1 MKRNE
6 IFLGTRGALSCCDDN
21 VARTFESD
29 HPRWPSTPTSTP
41 PAVPPY
47 VPMPKFDLPGGTLAS
62 NPGEVRLEPVDCDFA

>member
-6 IFLGTRGALSCCDDN
+6 IFLGTRGALSCWDDD

-29 HPRWPSTPTSTP
+29 HPRWPSTPTSTQ

-47 VPMPKFDLPGGTLAS
+47 VPMPKFDLPGGTLAC
-62 NPGEVRLEPVDCDFA
+62 ELRVRGHLSV